1 MKIACI
7 NEGLESGKAMNNA
20 FVIIRVSA
28 EDQLKGYGP
37 DVQWEDDILPVA
49 SELNLTV
56 SETYRRIIQESATG
70 WERTKF
76 EAAIREALAVYS
88 HGDINALLFPRVDRE
103 TRFVFGSFPLL
114 AEVVRSGLLVYFAR
128 EKLLL
133 NPSDP
138 ESVERYLN
146 KATQAQAYVQTMKVN
161 TSRAKRR
168 LLREG
173 KLPQGT
179 GLGLYGYSWDRTAK
193 KRVIKMDEAEVGK
206 EIFTMVATGQS
217 LVSIAKRLNE
227 RCIPTKGSN
236 NGEHKHW
243 HSLTIRR
250 MIRNPAY
257 MGKTYFGVTSRL
269 TKSKT
274 VTHPQDKWILLEKV
288 TPAIIS
294 EELFNQANAQIDKPK
309 IRTGRPKHDY
319 VLRGH
324 AFCAICGRPLVGHC
338 LNRKYRYYQCSNAR
352 PYENSDMKCRALY
365 IRADD
370 LEETVWSKTRE
381 VLSNPE
387 IVLCK
392 LAETSDK
399 ASLDSLDTEIRELE
413 NTLRN
418 YEKRR
423 SNLLEAMELGEF
435 EKDEILDRLNNIKRL
450 RHEDDAKLNG
460 LLRTREHLASLDN
473 AKVKLSELYNRVLE
487 NLMHSTPEIKKL
499 AFDAL
504 DIRVY
509 ASHDTTEIRG
519 VIPLELALPTTEQT
533 SG

>member
-1 MKIACI
+1 MK
-7 NEGLESGKAMNNA
+7 
-20 FVIIRVSA
+20 
-28 EDQLKGYGP
+28 
-37 DVQWEDDILPVA
+37 
-49 SELNLTV
+49 T
-56 SETYRRIIQESATG
+56 
-70 WERTKF
+70 
-76 EAAIREALAVYS
+76 
-88 HGDINALLFPRVDRE
+88 
-103 TRFVFGSFPLL
+103 
-114 AEVVRSGLLVYFAR
+114 
-128 EKLLL
+128 
-133 NPSDP
+133 
-138 ESVERYLN
+138 
-146 KATQAQAYVQTMKVN
+146 N

-179 GLGLYGYSWDRTAK
+179 GLGLYGHSWDRTAK
-193 KRVIKMDEAEVGK
+193 KRTIKTNEADVVIKAFMG
-206 EIFTMVATGQS
+206 VATGQS
-217 LVSIAKRLNE
+217 PVSIARRLDE
-227 RCIPTKGSN
+227 RGVPTKGSK
-236 NGEHKHW
+236 NGERKHW

-274 VTHPQDKWILLEKV
+274 VTHPRDEWILLEDV
-288 TPAIIS
+288 TPAIVS
-294 EELFNQANAQIDKPK
+294 EELFNQANAQLNKPK

-324 AFCAICGRPLVGHC
+324 AFCAICSRPLVGHC

-352 PYENSDMKCRALY
+352 PYENSATKCRALY

-370 LEETVWSKTRE
+370 LEETVWSRTRE
-381 VLSNPE
+381 VLSNPD
-387 IVLCK
+387 IVLGK

-399 ASLDSLDTEIRELE
+399 TSLNSLDTEIRELKK
-413 NTLRN
+413 TLRN
-418 YEKRR
+418 YERRR

-435 EKDEILDRLNNIKRL
+435 DKDEILDRLNTIKRL
-450 RHEDDAKLNG
+450 RREDETKLDD
-460 LLRTREHLASLDN
+460 LVKAREYLTSLTD
-473 AKVKLSELYNRVLE
+473 AKVKLDELYGRVLE
-487 NLMHSTPEIKKL
+487 NLLHSTPEIKKL